1 MNDTHEPYR
10 WPYRHCP
17 ALIASIDA
25 NGRFVDMSDAYLKR
39 LGYTRE
45 ELVGHRPQ
53 EHMSPESA
61 RQMTEEH
68 LPRFQRAGAL
78 SSVPMDRIAKN
89 GEVVQFLMNAIA
101 ERDDE
106 GRILRSISVFTE
118 QVEPARIERHHRDLY
133 RNTPAMLHTTGLDAR
148 VEAVSDHWLD
158 KLGYERDE
166 VLGNPVLGFLTE
178 ASQEQAAESMPRVF
192 ETGVLHEKP
201 LDFVRRDG
209 STLQCLVSAQAERD
223 ENGAIMRLLA
233 VVQDVTERN
242 QAEAEKLAAFQEVER
257 LNRALELERDYLREE
272 VKVALNFG
280 EIIGDSAA
288 IERVLQ
294 QVELVAPTDAAVMI
308 FGESGTGKELIASA
322 IHERSQRAGAPIV
335 RVNCGAIPRELFE
348 SEFFGH
354 IKGSFTG
361 AFKNRIGRFEL
372 ADGGT
377 LFLDEVGEIPL
388 DLQSKLLRVLQE
400 GEFERVGDDRTCKVD
415 VRVVAA
421 TNKDLTLEM
430 QERRFREDLFFRL
443 NVIPIEVP
451 PLRER
456 LEDIAQLAQQFV
468 TLSAQ
473 QLKRPAP
480 RLTEANLLEL
490 QGYHWPGNIR
500 ELQNVIERAVILS
513 QGNRLSFD
521 LPGTVLAQSAP
532 LPGLSASPDTPI
544 VRESDRRQRDRQA
557 IIAALKQS
565 GGKVA
570 GRGGAAEILDLK
582 PTTLASRIKTLGI
595 IKSADL

>member
-1 MNDTHEPYR
+1 MNDANQTYR

-25 NGRFVDMSDAYLKR
+25 NGRFVDMSDAYLRR

-78 SSVPMDRIAKN
+78 SSVPMDRIAKS
-89 GEVVQFLMNAIA
+89 GEVVQFLMSAIA

-133 RNTPAMLHTTGLDAR
+133 RKTPAMLHTTGLDAR

-158 KLGYERDE
+158 KLGYERAE
-166 VLGNPVLGFLTE
+166 VLGSPVIGFLTE
-178 ASQEQAAESMPRVF
+178 ASQQAAECIPRVF
-192 ETGVLHEKP
+192 ETGVLHEEP
-201 LDFVRRDG
+201 LDFVRKDG
-209 STLQCLVSAQAERD
+209 RTLECLVSVQAERD
-223 ENGAIMRLLA
+223 ENGEIVRLLA

-242 QAEAEKLAAFQEVER
+242 RAEAEKLVAFQEIER

-294 QVELVAPTDAAVMI
+294 QVELVAPTDAPVMI

-361 AFKNRIGRFEL
+361 AFTNRTGRFEL

-377 LFLDEVGEIPL
+377 LFLDEIGEIPL

-400 GEFERVGDDRTCKVD
+400 GEFERVGDERTRKVD

-421 TNKDLTLEM
+421 TNKDLRLEM

-473 QLKRPAP
+473 RLKRPAP

-513 QGNRLSFD
+513 QANRLSFD
-521 LPGTVLAQSAP
+521 LPKTVLAKSAP
-532 LPGLSASPDTPI
+532 LPGLSPSPDTPV
-544 VRESDRRQRDRQA
+544 VRESDRKQRDRQA
-557 IIAALKQS
+557 IIAALEQS

-570 GRGGAAEILDLK
+570 GRGGAAELLGLK

-595 IKSADL
+595 KRSADV